1 MGLDRGTL
9 ARTDRKLL
17 AGLGHDEAFHIV
29 RVPATEAKW
38 STWKRYCGAAG
49 ISMGRAI
56 SVLVDRE
63 LTGVFGEPTTNVVPV
78 FACQSR
84 PS

>member
-9 ARTDRKLL
+9 ANLDRRLL
-17 AGLGHDEAFHIV
+17 AELDPDEQFQMV
-29 RVPATEAKW
+29 RRPVSAAKW

-56 SVLVDRE
+56 VALIDRE
-63 LTGVFGEPTTNVVPV
+63 LTNLAETSSDDAPV
-78 FACQSR
+78 LTQR
-84 PS
+84 IL